1 MLHDFQ
7 LNCGCAFSNAGAV
20 ICVSRPEGSYNQYPV
35 VVLALCSW
43 QTEIPVELIR
53 DIASFHPPYAC
64 QYKVL
69 QLPVKIFFLLCQLS

>member
-7 LNCGCAFSNAGAV
+7 LNCGCAFPNAGGV
-20 ICVSRPEGSYNQYPV
+20 ICVSHPEGSYNRYPV
-35 VVLALCSW
+35 VMLALCSW

-69 QLPVKIFFLLCQLS
+69 QLPVKTFFPRQPS